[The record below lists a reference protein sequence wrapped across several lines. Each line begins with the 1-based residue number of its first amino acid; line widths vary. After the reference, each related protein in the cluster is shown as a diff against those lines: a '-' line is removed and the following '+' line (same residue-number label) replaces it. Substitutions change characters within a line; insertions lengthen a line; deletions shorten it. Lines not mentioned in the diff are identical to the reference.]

1 MRLVFIGLIVL
12 ASAAAG
18 AALKIG
24 EPAPP
29 IEAEKWLN
37 GTPVNP
43 AKPDSNT
50 IYVVEF
56 FIAQDPVSKAA
67 LNALADLDRRYREQS
82 VVVVGITEEPE
93 EVITNVA
100 ARLNL
105 DFRIALD
112 ANGTT
117 ADRYLLGID
126 GVPHAFVVSPEG
138 RILWSGHPLSGLESV
153 IEAVLKK
160 TFDPAKA
167 ARVQEAEMEL
177 QSLLYAGE
185 TTQALSKVNAL
196 IQLDSR
202 SFEYHQIKLGLLA
215 QLEHTTEI
223 KKTYREMMTLFQDS
237 ALDLNTLAW
246 IAVSSG
252 PFELRDL
259 ETAWK
264 AAQRAVEL
272 SERRSA
278 EILDTWARVH
288 YELGF
293 LEEAA
298 RLQAEA
304 VAAAKDLPVQAE
316 LQSVLQYYRDA
327 LRLREKVKAD
337 VREKKPT
344 PAPAP

>member
-1 MRLVFIGLIVL
+1 MRFVFIGLIVL
-12 ASAAAG
+12 ASAAAS

-29 IEAEKWLN
+29 IEAEKWLT
-37 GTPVNP
+37 GSPVNP
-43 AKPDSNT
+43 AKPASNT

-67 LNALADLDRRYREQS
+67 LIALADLDRRYREQH
-82 VVVVGITEEPE
+82 VVVIGITGEPE
-93 EVITNVA
+93 EIVTNIA

-117 ADRYLLGID
+117 ADGYLLGID
-126 GVPHAFVVSPEG
+126 GVPHAFVVSSQG
-138 RILWSGHPLSGLESV
+138 RILWSGHPLSGLETV
-153 IEAVLKK
+153 VEAVLKN

-167 ARVQEAEMEL
+167 ARLQEAEMEL

-185 TTQALSKVNAL
+185 SEQALSKVNEL

-215 QLEHTTEI
+215 QLEQTIEI
-223 KKTYREMMTLFQDS
+223 KTTYHTMMALFQDS

-272 SERRSA
+272 SERHSG

-293 LEEAA
+293 VEEAV

-316 LQSVLQYYRDA
+316 LQSILQYYRDA
-327 LRLREKVKAD
+327 LRLREKIKATGSP
-337 VREKKPT
+337 KPPAPT
-344 PAPAP
+344 PAP